1 MSFIS
6 KGLKLSGTNNTLK
19 FIFLGCSF
27 LFLGSVIA
35 SESFFVSHELL
46 IACLVGLFS
55 HQIFFPGRDDR
66 HLTPFSRAWLL
77 VLLVFFILNI
87 LPSMIHIVMDMAYG
101 DRIKQHVENLL
112 HLVFLAVWF
121 FLAVKLNVSVVQLWK
136 FLILSVVWVLWVLL
150 YETYTLSGFEHLNS
164 FIVLHRYGD
173 VGSMY
178 FINFGIYANTLFLIL
193 LGGLFWLRRLGWF
206 WSFALVI
213 ALVIALVGAILS
225 QSRTAW
231 IGWPEAIIAWTVFYC
246 YYLWVNQ
253 KKRVLFAGAV
263 TVIAVVILLAQSS
276 LYNLVEKRTV
286 QAINDVE
293 AYMDGRPSTSLGL
306 RFIMYEAGWN
316 SFVDHPFIGVG
327 PAEFPNELKEQTG
340 YVYSERFGIQDKYLS
355 FGQAHNQFFMS
366 AMEGGILAV
375 VSLFLLFFYLF
386 FVFAKQSKNKD
397 FYRMSLG
404 IVGLVFTIASF
415 LTFMPESPLYR
426 RDSFLFFFFLASF
439 ILVMVRAPILD
450 DRKE

>member
-1 MSFIS
+1 MSE
-6 KGLKLSGTNNTLK
+6 TNNTLK
-19 FIFLGCSF
+19 FLFLGCSF
-27 LFLGSVIA
+27 LFLGSLIA
-35 SESFFVSHELL
+35 SESFFVPHELL

-55 HQIFFPGRDDR
+55 YQKWAHQN
-66 HLTPFSRAWLL
+66 LETSLNPFYKSWLWLL
-77 VLLVFFILNI
+77 LAFFILNI
-87 LPSMIHIVMDMAYG
+87 IPSVIHAVMDMAYG
-101 DRIKQHVENLL
+101 DRLKQHVENLL
-112 HLVFLAVWF
+112 HLAFFAIWF
-121 FLAVKLNVSVVQLWK
+121 FLAVKLNVSVIQLWK
-136 FLILSVVWVLWVLL
+136 FLILSVIWVFWVLF
-150 YETYTLSGFEHLNS
+150 YETYTLNGFENLSS

-193 LGGLFWLRRLGWF
+193 LGGLFWLRKLGWF
-206 WSFALVI
+206 WGFALVV
-213 ALVIALVGAILS
+213 ALVVALIGAIFS

-231 IGWPEAIIAWTVFYC
+231 IGWPEAMVAWTVFYS
-246 YYLWVNQ
+246 YYLWINQ
-253 KKRVLFAGAV
+253 RKRVLFAGAV

-316 SFVDHPFIGVG
+316 SFVDHPLIGVG

-340 YVYSERFGIQDKYLS
+340 YVFSERFGIQDKYLS

-375 VSLFLLFFYLF
+375 MSLLLLFFYLF

-397 FYRMSLG
+397 FYRISLG

-426 RDSFLFFFFLASF
+426 RDSFLFFFFLASL
-439 ILVMVRAPILD
+439 ILVMVRAPISD
-450 DRKE
+450 DRKK